1 MAFLRDVVAA
11 VGVAVVMVTIANVIS
26 VLLVPRGRVSWL
38 LRAQDTIVD
47 DVFRLITRRIPQYI
61 RRDGVLAVQAPVL
74 LMVQLL
80 TWLLILALGY
90 TLILLPSVPEPLS
103 SLREALS
110 SMFTLG
116 FTTTH
121 GTWPTIVDA
130 AAALTGLVVIALQ
143 IAYLPT
149 LYGAYNRRETEV
161 TLLQVRAGEPPW
173 GPELL
178 ARTHYGILGLDLA
191 TFYGG
196 WERWAADLAESHA
209 SYPVLLRFRSPRPL
223 TSWIVALLAVLDAAA
238 LQVAVAPKE
247 SPVQTRLCLQMGY
260 VCLRR
265 LATTAGIRVDPD
277 PRPDGPLELT
287 FEDFR
292 EGYERIVAVGY
303 PVERTAEE
311 AWPHFRGWRVNYEAA
326 AYALARDLD
335 AVPARWS
342 GSRRTGDQRI
352 ETVRPPNRTPDNPD
366 DPNGPRR
373 TDRPRTVDRSRR
385 ADGTRPVDDP
395 RRSDQPTKT

>member
-1 MAFLRDVVAA
+1 MAFLRDLVAA
-11 VGVAVVMVTIANVIS
+11 VGLVVVVVTLANVIS
-26 VLLVPRGRVSWL
+26 ALLVPRGRVSWL
-38 LRAQDTIVD
+38 LNAQDAIVD
-47 DVFRLITRRIPQYI
+47 DVFRLLTRRIPQYT
-61 RRDGVLAVQAPVL
+61 RRDAVLAVQAPVL
-74 LMVQLL
+74 LMVQLV
-80 TWLLILALGY
+80 TWLAILTIGF
-90 TLILLPSVPEPLS
+90 TLMLVPSVPAPRE

-121 GTWPTIVDA
+121 GTWPTLVDA
-130 AAALTGLVVIALQ
+130 AAAFTGLFVIALQ

-178 ARTHYGILGLDLA
+178 ARTHYGVLGVDLA
-191 TFYGG
+191 TFYAG

-238 LQVAVAPKE
+238 LQVAVAPKA

-265 LATTAGIRVDPD
+265 LATTVGIPIETD
-277 PRPDGPLELT
+277 PRPDGPLDLT
-287 FEDFR
+287 FDDFR

-311 AWPHFRGWRVNYEAA
+311 AWPQFRGWRVNYEAA
-326 AYALARDLD
+326 AYALARELD
-335 AVPARWS
+335 AVPARWAGTRRS
-342 GSRRTGDQRI
+342 GDAPI
-352 ETVRPPNRTPDNPD
+352 DPIRPPNRRPEAPD
-366 DPNGPRR
+366 DPDGPRL
-373 TDRPRTVDRSRR
+373 TDRRSEI
-385 ADGTRPVDDP
+385 A
-395 RRSDQPTKT
+395 